1 MVEVPSRND
10 IGREAVRD
18 HLEGVLASPSFRSTE
33 KYSTLL
39 RYLVDRT
46 LADDTPHE
54 VDIAV
59 DVFGKDQSYDPTESS
74 SVRVCVHQLRKKLDE
89 YYLGDAGQSGI
100 RLSIPK
106 GSYRVSFGAP
116 LLPSVPPSVSD
127 RGSVYERPKKR
138 RLMAV
143 SCLLAASL
151 IVNAL
156 LLLQVPLPLDRQT
169 APPSAAEFAWEGLLE
184 GPEPILI
191 GLGDVFFFTEIDPYS
206 KQQRYV
212 RDIRVNSVQELQR
225 LFQDDLGA
233 NVHASELTYLPKS
246 IALALEA
253 VLPAA
258 NRTGKPVSLKL
269 MSEVTAKDLREHDFI
284 YVGFLRSM
292 GVLGDYFL
300 RTSNFSVE
308 SPFLGLRR
316 KDTGETFAWSG
327 DLFGQTRDYGLFAKM
342 SGPGQGEIVV
352 FTGISGIGMLH
363 AVRALTDQANSREL
377 ERYLRTTL
385 NGIPSGVEVLFEV
398 MGYDRVDLEAKT
410 TVVSAVVPR

>member
-1 MVEVPSRND
+1 MVELSSKND
-10 IGREAVRD
+10 IGRVAVRE
-18 HLEGVLASPSFRSTE
+18 HLEDVLASPSFRSTE
-33 KYSTLL
+33 KYSMLL

-46 LADDTPHE
+46 LADETPHE
-54 VDIAV
+54 MDIAI
-59 DVFGKDQSYDPTESS
+59 DVFGKDQTYDPAESS

-89 YYLGDAGQSGI
+89 YYSRDNAQSAI
-100 RLSIPK
+100 RLNIPK

-116 LLPSVPPSVSD
+116 LLPFVPPSVSG
-127 RGSVYERPKKR
+127 RSAVYERPKKR
-138 RLMAV
+138 RLTAV

-151 IVNAL
+151 VVNAL
-156 LLLQVPLPLDRQT
+156 LLLQASLPLDS
-169 APPSAAEFAWEGLLE
+169 AKVPPPAGEFAWEGLLE

-225 LFQDDLGA
+225 LFQDDIGA

-258 NRTGKPVSLKL
+258 NATGKPVSLKL
-269 MSEVTAKDLREHDFI
+269 MSEVTAKDLRENDFI

-308 SPFLGLRR
+308 SPFLGLSR

-363 AVRALTDQANSREL
+363 AVRALTDQASSHEL

-398 MGYDRVDLEAKT
+398 LGYDRVDLEART